1 MSIQW
6 KGVMPAVTTKFTA
19 DDKLDFNMFGV
30 NVKAQLEAGV
40 SGIILG
46 GTLGEASTLLQDE
59 KKELIQETINIVNG
73 QVPVIMNIAEQT
85 TRAAILAANEAEKNG
100 AKGLMLLPPM
110 RYNAASH
117 ETVTYF
123 SEIAKSTSLPI
134 MIYNNPIDYKI
145 EVTLDMFE
153 EILKFDNIQ
162 AVKES
167 TRDISNVTRIIN
179 RFNGRLKILSGV
191 DTLAL
196 ESIFMGSDGWVSG
209 LVDAFPA
216 ETVAI
221 FKLAKAGR
229 AEEALAI
236 GKKLGDEVIVVGTSF
251 GGALTLYL
259 ASQHPEIKA
268 IVLYSPCI
276 KIFDNN
282 AELLDNHW
290 GLAMAKLVTGSE
302 VRDFPPHNPIHA
314 KYWSTHYHINGVI
327 ALQNFLTNVMT
338 PETFAK
344 VKCPT
349 FLGYYYKN
357 EEEQDKV
364 VSVPAMLKMYDEL
377 GVAVNQKQKVVFP
390 NAGNHVIGSYVLS
403 KDYQHVQQKT
413 EQFLD
418 KILK

>member
-19 DDKLDFNMFGV
+19 DDKLDFNMFEV
-30 NVKAQLEAGV
+30 NVRAQLEAGV

-46 GTLGEASTLLQDE
+46 GTLGEASTLLEDE
-59 KKELIQETINIVNG
+59 KKELIKETINIVNG

-85 TRAAILAANEAEKNG
+85 TRAAILAANKAEENG

-123 SEIAKSTSLPI
+123 SEVAKSTSLPI

-145 EVTLDMFE
+145 DVSLDMFE

-179 RFNGRLKILSGV
+179 RFKGRLKVLSGV

-236 GKKLGDEVIVVGTSF
+236 YRWFLPLLELDINPLLVQNIKLAEVATGLGTEYVRAPRLPLHGAERERVLAIIAESLRTRPTLPDYKSIV
-251 GGALTLYL
+251 
-259 ASQHPEIKA
+259 I
-268 IVLYSPCI
+268 
-276 KIFDNN
+276 
-282 AELLDNHW
+282 
-290 GLAMAKLVTGSE
+290 
-302 VRDFPPHNPIHA
+302 
-314 KYWSTHYHINGVI
+314 
-327 ALQNFLTNVMT
+327 
-338 PETFAK
+338 
-344 VKCPT
+344 
-349 FLGYYYKN
+349 
-357 EEEQDKV
+357 
-364 VSVPAMLKMYDEL
+364 
-377 GVAVNQKQKVVFP
+377 
-390 NAGNHVIGSYVLS
+390 
-403 KDYQHVQQKT
+403 
-413 EQFLD
+413 
-418 KILK
+418 